1 MKNTH
6 LEDPPR
12 RTLVNPHCLVQR
24 VVERGVVV
32 SDFLPQR
39 LLGLGLVKVGRWR
52 TGMPLLLPGRATAT
66 SGACRP
72 AHDDEASEP
81 CVGCCGITQPSSRIS
96 STPTAGSGAGVGRFS
111 HWPHPGGRASSS
123 GISTTAARSPVVGTG
138 AGGTVDV
145 VVAAVVVAAAATASC
160 RDPVATAVPRDGSLV
175 PTALPAARGTLD
187 ELRLVGT
194 DASDLS
200 TLVGA
205 RAGTVGATL

>member
-72 AHDDEASEP
+72 AHDDEASAP

-96 STPTAGSGAGVGRFS
+96 STPTAGSGAGVGQFS
-111 HWPHPGGRASSS
+111 HWPHLGGGASSS

-138 AGGTVDV
+138 ASATVELPLLWLPPQPLPP
-145 VVAAVVVAAAATASC
+145 AATPWPQPC
-160 RDPVATAVPRDGSLV
+160 RAMAHSSPPPVA
-175 PTALPAARGTLD
+175 
-187 ELRLVGT
+187 
-194 DASDLS
+194 LS
-200 TLVGA
+200 TSSA
-205 RAGTVGATL
+205 SSAQTRPT